1 MADSFKPDSFKADLP
16 GDSFKPDSFTADS
29 SKTAHIPTKYRSLL
43 RKIPLVGSTLGA
55 LDENFAEPAI
65 ERAGQGFD
73 RMRGRG
79 LDKTESRG
87 SQLVGGASDI
97 GEGILQGIAPP
108 FLLQSGLTAPIRTA
122 AALGTGLML
131 KTGSQIGA
139 EALGSEPGYAQAGS
153 DILGALGGGLV
164 HGLSGPG
171 TRAALT
177 KGVGTAIRK
186 IPGISLPLDM
196 LDAYRSASATE
207 PQGTPDFGPW
217 RPPNPASMPPR
228 APIVEAAYGP
238 GRAPS
243 PVPLPPR
250 APMPDVLY
258 GPGRAPNPAPMP
270 PRAPIQPIEA
280 PQFGP
285 GKVPN
290 PVPVPPA
297 APPRP
302 MGFDPRA
309 APNPA
314 VMPPRA
320 PVQLQPEP
328 LFGPGKAP
336 NPARMPPRAPTAE
349 PGVPTP
355 KTQPTP
361 EIKPVQPTE
370 DDWQDTNRAL
380 HAMAQE
386 KELPGSPAGSRK
398 GAHDYVKSLA
408 KSLYNVNSTAD
419 LDVSQMKNIQ
429 EMIRT
434 GKIPKK

>member
-16 GDSFKPDSFTADS
+16 GDSFKPDSFTADRG
-29 SKTAHIPTKYRSLL
+29 KT
-43 RKIPLVGSTLGA
+43 
-55 LDENFAEPAI
+55 
-65 ERAGQGFD
+65 AGQGNTGLRLKTPKGQRDPSLLDWFPHAAAATEPHAGPD
-73 RMRGRG
+73 ALMGGLSDVGRFMAMAASPAAVG
-79 LDKTESRG
+79 PALAAPVKAAVG
-87 SQLVGGASDI
+87 MAAAYPIQQLVQGA
-97 GEGILQGIAPP
+97 GEM
-108 FLLQSGLTAPIRTA
+108 
-122 AALGTGLML
+122 LGF
-131 KTGSQIGA
+131 
-139 EALGSEPGYAQAGS
+139 PGT
-153 DILGALGGGLV
+153 GALGGDVAGV
-164 HGLSGPG
+164 AAGRGMSRVNPAGAK
-171 TRAALT
+171 AALT
-177 KGVGTAIRK
+177 TGVGTAVRK

-196 LDAYRSASATE
+196 LDAYRSAAAPPPE
-207 PQGTPDFGPW
+207 IPEFGS
-217 RPPNPASMPPR
+217 RQ
-228 APIVEAAYGP
+228 
-238 GRAPS
+238 
-243 PVPLPPR
+243 
-250 APMPDVLY
+250 
-258 GPGRAPNPAPMP
+258 APNPAKMP
-270 PRAPIQPIEA
+270 SP
-280 PQFGP
+280 
-285 GKVPN
+285 
-290 PVPVPPA
+290 

-320 PVQLQPEP
+320 PIQVQPEP